1 MKELLSLKQVT
12 KAFGGLIAVDNIDM
26 TIYEGQIFG
35 LIGPNGAGKT
45 TLFNCISGLNKSTS
59 GEIIFKG
66 DKITNL
72 SQPKIAAMGISR
84 TFQQLRL
91 FRGMTVV
98 DNVLI
103 GAHTKGRAGAI
114 GALLR
119 TPKVSQE
126 EKILKERALYFL
138 ELLGLADKQKWM
150 AKNMSYG
157 DQRRIEVARAL
168 ASDPALLLLDEPAA
182 GMNLKEAQQ
191 LTEFINWIRTEQKKT
206 ILLIEHNMR
215 VVMQIADHVYVVNQ
229 GKKIFEGTANQAQNA
244 PQVIEAYLGKAYLQK
259 RTRSQDNVKN

>member
-1 MKELLSLKQVT
+1 
-12 KAFGGLIAVDNIDM
+12 
-26 TIYEGQIFG
+26 
-35 LIGPNGAGKT
+35 
-45 TLFNCISGLNKSTS
+45 
-59 GEIIFKG
+59 
-66 DKITNL
+66 
-72 SQPKIAAMGISR
+72 
-84 TFQQLRL
+84 
-91 FRGMTVV
+91 MTVL

-119 TPKVSQE
+119 TPKVLRE
-126 EKILKERALYFL
+126 EKILKEKAIYFL
-138 ELLGLADKQKWM
+138 ELLGLADKQKWL

-168 ASDPALLLLDEPAA
+168 ASEPVLLLLDEPAA

-191 LTEFINWIRTEQKKT
+191 LTEFIEWIRTEQKKT

-215 VVMQIADHVYVVNQ
+215 VIMPIADHIYVVNQ
-229 GKKIFEGTANQAQNA
+229 GKRIFEGTATQVQNA

-259 RTRSQDNVKN
+259 RGRSQAYAQN